1 MVRTAG
7 TVLVSVGLLAG
18 SCASSERDTATP
30 AVEDPPVSS
39 TMVAGRDDTL
49 WLASPDDAVL
59 VRLDR
64 GDLSERRRVELTIAP
79 TWVLALD
86 DGRVVSGGDAPEV
99 SVLGTTGQPTRVPV
113 GCATTSAATALPDDG
128 LIVLACPIDDAVM
141 VLDADSGAELA
152 RLEAPGRPEAI
163 AVAGDELVVLADHGG
178 SVLSG
183 RVPSRRSPQVELG
196 DSATPW
202 APEGRGVSALE
213 ALSVDDGA
221 YVAAY
226 QSIDNDTARDPAD
239 PADTGSYGVVE
250 GEDARI
256 QPMLTGACASAA
268 SDFSDPSTA
277 ASGVHALAYDA
288 AHERV
293 WVVGQ
298 YSASVLVLACGDE
311 PASGA
316 RVLASFPVSVGAS
329 GIVLSDDGSTAWV
342 DLAFDHAVAR
352 LDLPDELTDDGADP
366 AEEGPGEQRAP
377 TITRARPVGPTA
389 LSAEALRGRRVFHD
403 ATDVHL
409 TPSGVVTCASC
420 HPGGG
425 DDGRTWRIGTL
436 EIPSKLRR
444 TPALQGLTD
453 GTKPFHAD
461 GGFDSL
467 ATLTTD
473 TVRELMAGDALL
485 LDSAAVSAYL
495 AELSPD
501 PAPLGLDSSAV
512 ERGRVLFS
520 SPELGCATCH
530 VGETGSDGQRHRVGP
545 PTSDADSLDG
555 EVVTPRLFGL
565 AGRAPY
571 LHDGRVASLGELV
584 RVHPREGGAVG
595 DDSGLADEQLA
606 DLITYLRSR

>member
-1 MVRTAG
+1 MAV
-7 TVLVSVGLLAG
+7 VCLLAG
-18 SCASSERDTATP
+18 ACSGGDDRAAEAT
-30 AVEDPPVSS
+30 VDDPNVSS
-39 TMVAGRDDTL
+39 TMVAGVDDSL
-49 WLASPDDAVL
+49 WVASPDDAVL
-59 VRLDR
+59 VQLDR
-64 GDLSERRRVELTIAP
+64 DALSERRWVELSATP
-79 TWVLALD
+79 SWVLALD
-86 DGRVVSGGDAPEV
+86 DGRVVSGGDGPEV
-99 SVLGTTGQPTRVPV
+99 SVLGTTGAPTTVPV
-113 GCATTSAATALPDDG
+113 SCATTSAATALPDDG
-128 LIVLACPIDDAVM
+128 LVAVACPVDDVVV
-141 VLDADSGAELA
+141 VLHLVDDGASGAELA
-152 RLEAPGRPEAI
+152 LLEAPGRPEAI

-178 SVLSG
+178 TVLSG
-183 RVPSRRSPQVELG
+183 VVPSRRSPQVELG
-196 DSATPW
+196 DATVPW
-202 APEGRGVSALE
+202 APEGRGISALE
-213 ALSVDDGA
+213 AVAVDGGG

-268 SDFSDPSTA
+268 SDFTDSSTA

-288 AHERV
+288 EHERV

-298 YSASVLVLACGDE
+298 YSGTVLVLGCGDDPE
-311 PASGA
+311 GDA
-316 RVLASFPVSVGAS
+316 RVLASFPVGVGAS
-329 GIVLSDDGSTAWV
+329 GIVLSDDGATAWV

-352 LDLPDELTDDGADP
+352 LDLPDELADGGDP
-366 AEEGPGEQRAP
+366 AGDVPVETIAP
-377 TITRARPVGPTA
+377 TIARAREVGPTE

-444 TPALQGLTD
+444 TPSLQGLAD

-485 LDSAAVSAYL
+485 LDSSAVSAYL

-501 PAPLGLDSSAV
+501 PAPLGLDPTAV
-512 ERGRVLFS
+512 ERGRLLFD

-530 VGETGSDGQRHRVGP
+530 VGERGSDGRRHLVGP
-545 PTSDADSLDG
+545 PTTDEDSLDG
-555 EVVTPRLFGL
+555 EVLTPRLFGL
-565 AGRAPY
+565 ASRAPY
-571 LHDGRVASLGELV
+571 LHDGRVDTLDELV
-584 RVHPREGGAVG
+584 RVHPGEGGGSAG
-595 DDSGLADEQLA
+595 TDGGLADEQLA
-606 DLITYLRSR
+606 DLIAYLRSR

>member
-1 MVRTAG
+1 VVTA
-7 TVLVSVGLLAG
+7 SVVLLAG
-18 SCASSERDTATP
+18 SCSSSERDTAAPT
-30 AVEDPPVSS
+30 VEDPPVSS
-39 TMVAGRDDTL
+39 TMVAGDDDSL
-49 WLASPDDAVL
+49 WVASPDDAVL
-59 VRLDR
+59 VQLDR
-64 GDLSERRRVELTIAP
+64 ADLSERRRVELSSAP
-79 TWVLALD
+79 TWVLVLD
-86 DGRVVSGGDAPEV
+86 DGRVVSGGDGPEL
-99 SVLGTTGQPTRVPV
+99 SVLGTTGAPSAVPLS
-113 GCATTSAATALPDDG
+113 CATTSAATALPDGG
-128 LIVLACPIDDAVM
+128 LIAVACPIDDAVV
-141 VLDADSGAELA
+141 VLDLDDEAGSGAEIA
-152 RLEAPGRPEAI
+152 RIDAPGRPQAV

-178 SVLSG
+178 RVRSG
-183 RVPSRRSPQVELG
+183 EVPSRRSPQVEL
-196 DSATPW
+196 DEAVAPW
-202 APEGRGVSALE
+202 APEGRGISALE
-213 ALSVDDGA
+213 VIAVDDGG

-226 QSIDNDTARDPAD
+226 QSIDNDTARDPTD
-239 PADTGSYGVVE
+239 PADTGSYGIVE

-268 SDFSDPSTA
+268 ADFNDPSTA
-277 ASGVHALAYDA
+277 ASGVHGVAYDA
-288 AHERV
+288 EHERV

-298 YSASVLVLACGDE
+298 YSGTVLVLACADDPEG
-311 PASGA
+311 GA

-352 LDLPDELTDDGADP
+352 LDLPDELVSGDGAVP
-366 AEEGPGEQRAP
+366 VTEPSAARG
-377 TITRARPVGPTA
+377 RPVGPTE

-444 TPALQGLTD
+444 TPSLQGLTD

-501 PAPLGLDSSAV
+501 PAPLGLDPTVV
-512 ERGRVLFS
+512 ERGRVLFN
-520 SPELGCATCH
+520 SPEVGCATCH
-530 VGETGSDGQRHRVGP
+530 VGESGSDGRRHLVGP
-545 PTSDADSLDG
+545 PTTDEDSLDG
-555 EVVTPRLFGL
+555 EVLTPRLFGL
-565 AGRAPY
+565 GSRAPY
-571 LHDGRVASLGELV
+571 LHDGRVDTLDELV
-584 RVHPREGGAVG
+584 RVHPGEGIGSGSSADLR
-595 DDSGLADEQLA
+595 DDQLE

>member
-1 MVRTAG
+1 MAVVCLAAVCLVAG
-7 TVLVSVGLLAG
+7 ACSGGDDPSAEPTV
-18 SCASSERDTATP
+18 D
-30 AVEDPPVSS
+30 DPDVSS
-39 TMVAGRDDTL
+39 TMVAGADDSL
-49 WLASPDDAVL
+49 WVASPDDAVL
-59 VRLDR
+59 VQLDR
-64 GDLSERRRVELTIAP
+64 DALSERRRVELSGTP
-79 TWVLALD
+79 SWVLALD
-86 DGRVVSGGDAPEV
+86 DGLVVSGGDGPEV
-99 SVLGTTGQPTRVPV
+99 SVLGTTGAPTTVPV
-113 GCATTSAATALPDDG
+113 SCATTSAATALPDDG
-128 LIVLACPIDDAVM
+128 LLAVACPIDDVVV
-141 VLDADSGAELA
+141 VLDLADEAASGAELA
-152 RLEAPGRPEAI
+152 RLEAPGRPSAI

-178 SVLSG
+178 TVQSG
-183 RVPSRRSPQVELG
+183 PVPTRRSPQVEL
-196 DSATPW
+196 DDETVPW
-202 APEGRGVSALE
+202 APEGRGISALE
-213 ALSVDDGA
+213 ALSVDDGGW
-221 YVAAY
+221 VAAY

-268 SDFSDPSTA
+268 SDFTDSSTA

-288 AHERV
+288 EHERV

-298 YSASVLVLACGDE
+298 YSGSVLVLGCGDDAE
-311 PASGA
+311 GGA

-329 GIVLSDDGSTAWV
+329 GIVLSDDGTTAWV

-352 LDLPDELTDDGADP
+352 LDLPDELADGGDDP
-366 AEEGPGEQRAP
+366 AGDVPVETIAP
-377 TITRARPVGPTA
+377 TITRAREVGPTG

-444 TPALQGLTD
+444 TPSLQGLSD

-485 LDSAAVSAYL
+485 LDSSAVSAYL

-501 PAPLGLDSSAV
+501 PAPVGLDPSAV
-512 ERGRVLFS
+512 ERGRVLFN
-520 SPELGCATCH
+520 SPQVGCATCH
-530 VGETGSDGQRHRVGP
+530 VGETGSDGRRHLVGP
-545 PTSDADSLDG
+545 PTTDEDSLDG
-555 EVVTPRLFGL
+555 EVLTPRLFGL
-565 AGRAPY
+565 ASRAPY
-571 LHDGRVASLGELV
+571 LHDGRADTLDELV
-584 RVHPREGGAVG
+584 RVHPGEGGADLP
-595 DDSGLADEQLA
+595 DDQLD
-606 DLITYLRSR
+606 DLIAYLRSR